1 MQATTF
7 VRTALPLAALV
18 WAGAA
23 LAQLQARPASATP
36 LSPEAALACVAA
48 RYQGEA
54 LAVQWLAREQL
65 WEVRWLTPARAVLRI
80 KLAPG
85 CQFDEVHGVGQ
96 DAALKPAGTPAGGAR

>member
-1 MQATTF
+1 MHATTF

-18 WAGAA
+18 WAGAV
-23 LAQLQARPASATP
+23 LAQPQPRSAPSPQA
-36 LSPEAALACVAA
+36 SPEAALACVAA

-96 DAALKPAGTPAGGAR
+96 DAALKPAGTPAGGTR